1 MRQLQSLVN
10 GYYATHDTTWIHVR
24 ASLGVVAYGAG
35 DDAAELMRRAN
46 AAMYKDKKRRVEPHE
61 RPTPEKAVEPTPP
74 RRHHRK

>member
-1 MRQLQSLVN
+1 
-10 GYYATHDTTWIHVR
+10 
-24 ASLGVVAYGAG
+24 
-35 DDAAELMRRAN
+35 MRRAN